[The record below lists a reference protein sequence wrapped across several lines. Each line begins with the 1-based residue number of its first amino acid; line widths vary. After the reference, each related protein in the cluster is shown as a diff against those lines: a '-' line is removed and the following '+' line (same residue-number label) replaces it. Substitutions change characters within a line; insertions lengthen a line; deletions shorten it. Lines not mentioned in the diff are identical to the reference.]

1 MHAGRSYLEGPSRA
15 SPPVFLRYAPV
26 FSTIA
31 MFTRTLSPVVILLM
45 ALMLA
50 ACGSDSTSP
59 DDPAQPETQND
70 MPTVEIDVHDDGY
83 APAHIQLTANE
94 TTRLIFTRKG
104 ESPCIEKVTIPDL
117 GVDPVDL
124 PMNQPV
130 AIEVTPE
137 SDGEFAFTCGMDMVG
152 GTLMVQS

>member
-1 MHAGRSYLEGPSRA
+1 
-15 SPPVFLRYAPV
+15 
-26 FSTIA
+26 

-50 ACGSDSTSP
+50 ACGSDSASP

-70 MPTVEIDVHDDGY
+70 LPTVEIEVHDDGY
-83 APAHIQLTANE
+83 VPGHIELQAGE
-94 TTRLIFTRKG
+94 TTQLIFTRKG
-104 ESPCIEKVTIPDL
+104 ESACVEQVTIPDMD
-117 GVDPVDL
+117 VDPVDL

-137 SDGEFAFTCGMDMVG
+137 SDGEFTFTCGMDMVG